1 MKVVDKVGDKES
13 NWDQFL
19 DEMPDNEYRFC
30 VYDFSFKNNDNMSKS
45 KLIFVIWGPDSASIK
60 NRVLY
65 ATAKEN
71 FRKYLDLNTKDF
83 TLTSRSDVHMFL

>member
-1 MKVVDKVGDKES
+1 LGEKEAD
-13 NWDQFL
+13 WDQFIQEL
-19 DEMPDNEYRFC
+19 PDNEYRFC
-30 VYDFSFKNNDNMSKS
+30 VFDFEFTNNDNMLVS
-45 KLIFVIWGPDSASIK
+45 KLIFVIWASDTAPIK

-83 TLTSRSDVHMFL
+83 TLGCKSDVLLLL